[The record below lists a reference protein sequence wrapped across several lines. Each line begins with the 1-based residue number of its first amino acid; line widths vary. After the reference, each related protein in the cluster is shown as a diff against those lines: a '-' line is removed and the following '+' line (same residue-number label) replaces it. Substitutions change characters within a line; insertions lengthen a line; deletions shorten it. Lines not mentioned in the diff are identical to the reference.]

1 MNKPLPPTHAAL
13 ISLPALSA
21 REAETLIDLLGQI
34 QGALW
39 DTYGDA
45 IAGQVTDEEPPTAEP
60 TSPSSDDSDNSSPF

>member
-1 MNKPLPPTHAAL
+1 MNKPLLPSRVAL
-13 ISLPALSA
+13 FALPALSA

-45 IAGQVTDEEPPTAEP
+45 ILGQVADEEPSAADSS
-60 TSPSSDDSDNSSPF
+60 SPPANDSDDSSPF